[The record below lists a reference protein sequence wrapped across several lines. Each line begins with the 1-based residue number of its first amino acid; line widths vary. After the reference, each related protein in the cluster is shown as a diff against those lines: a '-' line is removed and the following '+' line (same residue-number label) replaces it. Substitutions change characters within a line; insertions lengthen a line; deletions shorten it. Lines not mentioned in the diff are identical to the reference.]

1 MSKYTSRL
9 TTLENHD
16 TIEDTKLDA
25 VRAPES
31 VRQENAYAG
40 QRDSDTFGKKWQL
53 SWWTPA
59 VKPFWRLRTDRGYL
73 NAQRRQT
80 E

>member
-40 QRDSDTFGKKWQL
+40 QRDSNTFGKKWQL
-53 SWWTPA
+53 SWWTPEKHTVA
-59 VKPFWRLRTDRGYL
+59 HLCTGLSRP
-73 NAQRRQT
+73 
-80 E
+80 